1 MSVRNGLIYT
11 NVDTT
16 ELSPHWS
23 ITNRKDV
30 TMSGVKRQNPG
41 SETLSQVIIRL
52 GDRFTSLNFLP
63 LARSLQ
69 MSTG

>member
-41 SETLSQVIIRL
+41 
-52 GDRFTSLNFLP
+52 
-63 LARSLQ
+63 
-69 MSTG
+69 